1 MKTRQEFRR
10 ALLLAGL
17 AVTFW
22 PTAAVL
28 LFAAA
33 DWLRYGGV

>member
-1 MKTRQEFRR
+1 LKTDQNFRR
-10 ALLLAGL
+10 ALLHAGL

-22 PTAAVL
+22 PAAAVL

-33 DWLRYGGV
+33 DWLRYGGL

>member
-1 MKTRQEFRR
+1 MFNRDFARSI
-10 ALLLAGL
+10 ALAGL

-22 PTAAVL
+22 PAAAVL

-33 DWLRYGGV
+33 DWLRYGGM